1 MKLST
6 FDRSLIRDYMES
18 DSALLNVGIAYVKKI
33 NPSASD
39 AVAKETAIR
48 MAQDAAYQKWY
59 YDSTGYIDSEYKAF
73 YEVREKLFNNGLKK
87 SSYSS
92 GGLSDASIAEIVQN
106 AVHGVNEEK
115 LKEERKRESELRA
128 YCEKNNLDFETENKR
143 YKREMAK
150 LWSRACMIEF
160 ILQIVAICLLVVSV
174 PVFIGLLFLGV
185 DWVQSLISSGIVAV
199 IGGILYF
206 IQDMGLITDHSK
218 GKCYLSSEYED

>member
-33 NPSASD
+33 NPSALD

-92 GGLSDASIAEIVQN
+92 GTYSYTPGLGERKVSET
-106 AVHGVNEEK
+106 
-115 LKEERKRESELRA
+115 ERKRESELRA

-143 YKREMAK
+143 YKREMAA
-150 LWSRACMIEF
+150 LWNEAYKKEER
-160 ILQIVAICLLVVSV
+160 LLIVAIALWVISALG
-174 PVFIGLLFLGV
+174 FIGLLLLKVGFV
-185 DWVQSLISSGIVAV
+185 TSLIISVIVAAV
-199 IGGILYF
+199 GGILYF
-206 IQDMGLITDHSK
+206 IKEHCIDFSK
-218 GKCYLSSEYED
+218 GKYYPESEYKD